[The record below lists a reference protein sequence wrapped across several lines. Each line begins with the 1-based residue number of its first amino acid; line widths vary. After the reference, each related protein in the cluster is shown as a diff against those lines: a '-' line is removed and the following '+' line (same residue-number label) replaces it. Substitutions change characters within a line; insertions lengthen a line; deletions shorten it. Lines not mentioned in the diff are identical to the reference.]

1 MYELR
6 SYQKKAVKKL
16 IWSQKLSGADLCVL
30 PTGAGKSLVI
40 AELARK
46 TNENILIIQPTK
58 EILEQNIN
66 KMSTFVDKSEIGV
79 YSASMGRKDI
89 GLYTFATIQSIYKK
103 PEEFEHFGYVIID
116 ECHLVN
122 PKKPNSMFMTF
133 LKGIGSPKV
142 VGLTATPYRLDVT
155 YENLGEGVF
164 IAHTATKLIN
174 RTKGHFWKRMMYN
187 VNIGELVDAG
197 YLTALKYID
206 RTILGH
212 DEIPVIK
219 SKSDFDL
226 NKFTEK
232 LSSELDK
239 LLEAVFF
246 AEELCNHVLVFC
258 PTVALAER
266 LQLLVDG
273 SEVVTSKTNKKTRER
288 VVGEFRQGKIKTVFN
303 VGVFTTGF
311 DFPELDGIV
320 LLRPTKSIGLYYQ
333 MLGRGVRSA
342 EGKKNCKVIDLTGT
356 VKFLGRIETIKLIR
370 RKMWELESETRE
382 NWHNL
387 PLYSF
392 TVDPKQQKD
401 FKLS

>member
-6 SYQKKAVKKL
+6 SYQKKAVERL
-16 IWSQKLSGADLCVL
+16 LWSRDLPGADLISL
-30 PTGAGKSLVI
+30 PAGAGKSLVI
-40 AELARK
+40 AELTKRLDKPTLVLAPTR
-46 TNENILIIQPTK
+46 EIIL
-58 EILEQNIN
+58 QNFEKI
-66 KMSTFVDKSEIGV
+66 SAYLPPEDIGI
-79 YSASMGRKDI
+79 YSASLNKKEIRKCT
-89 GLYTFATIQSIYKK
+89 LATIGSIYKK
-103 PEEFEHFGYVIID
+103 PELFEHFSIVLAD
-116 ECHLVN
+116 ECHLIN
-122 PKKPNSMFMTF
+122 IKKPSSMYMSFF
-133 LKGIGSPKV
+133 NRISPKV
-142 VGLTATPYRLDVT
+142 VGLTATPYRMDVK
-155 YENLGEGVF
+155 YERLEGGF
-164 IAHTATKLIN
+164 ILTHHVTKLIN
-174 RTKGHFWKRMMYN
+174 RTKGHFWKRLVFN
-187 VNIGELVDAG
+187 INIGELIEQG
-197 YLTALKYID
+197 YLTSLKYID
-206 RTILGH
+206 RTILEH
-212 DEIPVIK
+212 NQIPLLK
-219 SKSDFDL
+219 HKSDFDL
-226 NKFTEK
+226 NKLSNK
-232 LSSELDK
+232 LTDNMDRLVET
-239 LLEAVFF
+239 VFF